1 MDFKL
6 KFVWLGKLS
15 LLALCLLLAGDL
27 LLFCHFP
34 MHLYAMYLGLAL
46 CLVVPYFLA
55 RWRQARIEGRRAG
68 PHVYRILL
76 ATLAG
81 FILSLAWSI
90 AYFNYEGA
98 FAGLDPEMLSPRLL
112 GVFVS
117 NYAVK
122 AAMLVLTL
130 ICLSDA
136 LQRGKGSGGKPEPC
150 EMPEEPEEPEV
161 AEEPES

>member
-1 MDFKL
+1 MEFKL

-34 MHLYAMYLGLAL
+34 MHLYAMYLALAL
-46 CLVVPYFLA
+46 GLVIPYFIT
-55 RWRQARIEGRRAG
+55 RVRQARADGRRAG
-68 PHVYRILL
+68 PHVYRLLL
-76 ATLAG
+76 ATFGG
-81 FILSLAWSI
+81 FVLSLAWSI

-98 FAGLDPEMLSPRLL
+98 FTGLDPELLGPRFL

-122 AAMLVLTL
+122 AAMLVMTL
-130 ICLSDA
+130 ICLADA
-136 LQRGKGSGGKPEPC
+136 LQRGRGSGGKPEPC
-150 EMPEEPEEPEV
+150 EAPEAPKPEP
-161 AEEPES
+161 